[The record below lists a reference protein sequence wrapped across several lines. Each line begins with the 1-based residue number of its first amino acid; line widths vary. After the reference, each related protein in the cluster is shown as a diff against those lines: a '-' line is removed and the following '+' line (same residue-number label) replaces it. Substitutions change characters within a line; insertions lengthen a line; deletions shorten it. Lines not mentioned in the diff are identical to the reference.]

1 MDAAGHASL
10 LSGGIS
16 AAAGQPAQG
25 DGEHQNEHQTEPKL
39 RDTAGQRA
47 NLAQNPVRPPLL
59 LPGTEQP
66 QQQRQH
72 KGQHKPH
79 AAQKH
84 RVAHAPLQHLQ
95 HRLFVLVGDAKIP
108 LGSVL
113 HPADV
118 LHIDGVVQPQ
128 PFQAALPFL
137 HAHLLRPVAVI
148 GHQRV
153 AWRQTR
159 QVEHQQGQ
167 GQDAEQERQQL
178 LAIIFDFF
186 TRRHD
191 VPPSNTKWSGA
202 TSLIRCPS
210 TYSRS
215 SADAAACARANRGS
229 GMGMADSRAWV

>member
-1 MDAAGHASL
+1 MQRDRK
-10 LSGGIS
+10 
-16 AAAGQPAQG
+16 
-25 DGEHQNEHQTEPKL
+25 HQNKQQTEPKL
-39 RDTAGQRA
+39 WDTAGERA
-47 NLAQNPVRPPLL
+47 DLAQNPVRPPLL
-59 LPGTEQP
+59 LPGAEHP
-66 QQQRQH
+66 HQQRQG
-72 KGQHKPH
+72 KGQQEPS
-79 AAQKH
+79 AAQQH
-84 RVAHAPLQHLQ
+84 RVSHAPFQHLQ
-95 HRLFVLVGDAKIP
+95 HRLLVLVRDAKVP
-108 LGSVL
+108 LSGVF

-137 HAHLLRPVAVI
+137 HAHLLRPLAVI

-153 AWRQTR
+153 ARRQAR
-159 QVEHQQGQ
+159 QVEHQQRER
-167 GQDAEQERQQL
+167 QDTEQEHQQL
-178 LAIIFDFF
+178 LAIISDFF

-215 SADAAACARANRGS
+215 SAGAAACARANRGS